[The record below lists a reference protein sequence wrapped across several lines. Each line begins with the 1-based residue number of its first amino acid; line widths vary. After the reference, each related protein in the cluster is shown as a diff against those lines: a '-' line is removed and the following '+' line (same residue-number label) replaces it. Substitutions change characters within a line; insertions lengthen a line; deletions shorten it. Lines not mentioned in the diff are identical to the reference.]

1 MFLIDVAK
9 ENALNFPSNNKKMIY
24 LTKFSIN
31 AYVIDKKNEI
41 SSNKFEEALNLNK
54 KFEAE
59 NPKFL
64 VKTHENSSKSSNI
77 QARNIEEIE
86 KVYLELN
93 KERKKVRV
101 QEKKIIK
108 FHELFRKKELQLEE
122 EKMNLEKFKE
132 SKRFLS
138 KKFQIYLKLYKNW
151 NKSADGRRKL
161 VGF

>member
-9 ENALNFPSNNKKMIY
+9 ENALNFPSNNKKMKY
-24 LTKFSIN
+24 LIKLYIN
-31 AYVIDKKNEI
+31 SDKKNEI
-41 SSNKFEEALNLNK
+41 SNKFEEALNLNK
-54 KFEAE
+54 KFEVE
-59 NPKFL
+59 NPKLL

-86 KVYLELN
+86 KVYIELN

-132 SKRFLS
+132 SNRFYR
-138 KKFQIYLKLYKNW
+138 KNFKYL
-151 NKSADGRRKL
+151 
-161 VGF
+161 